1 MDGIMD
7 EADQFILNDID
18 NTPPAN
24 IAVNEQSDNLEE
36 YEIPSWTDLKNL
48 YNSKWLKEKTK
59 FVNTLKYNFQNLL
72 VSNRSGKQEV
82 HILTIKNNKT
92 KLYEKAFRELFHDPN
107 YGSSI
112 GEIEKLAGKRVKR
125 LFIVLP
131 EPW

>member
-1 MDGIMD
+1 MDDILD
-7 EADQFILNDID
+7 EADNFILQDLEFSEN
-18 NTPPAN
+18 NTEETAT
-24 IAVNEQSDNLEE
+24 SLEE

-48 YNSKWLKEKTK
+48 YNSKWLKERTK
-59 FVNTLKYNFQNLL
+59 FVNKLKYNFQNLL

-107 YGSSI
+107 YGASV

-125 LFIVLP
+125 MFIVLP

>member
-1 MDGIMD
+1 MDDILD
-7 EADQFILNDID
+7 EADNFILQDLDFSEN
-18 NTPPAN
+18 NTEETAT
-24 IAVNEQSDNLEE
+24 SLEE

-48 YNSKWLKEKTK
+48 YNSKWLKERTK
-59 FVNTLKYNFQNLL
+59 FVNKLKYNFQNLL

-107 YGSSI
+107 YGASI

-125 LFIVLP
+125 LYIVLP

>member
-1 MDGIMD
+1 MDDILD
-7 EADQFILNDID
+7 EADNFILQDLEFSEN
-18 NTPPAN
+18 NTEETAT
-24 IAVNEQSDNLEE
+24 SLEE

-48 YNSKWLKEKTK
+48 YNSKWLKERTK
-59 FVNTLKYNFQNLL
+59 FVNKLKYNFQNLL

-107 YGSSI
+107 YGASI

-125 LFIVLP
+125 LYIVLP

>member
-1 MDGIMD
+1 MDNILD
-7 EADQFILNDID
+7 EADSFILQDLEFSEN
-18 NTPPAN
+18 NTEETSTS
-24 IAVNEQSDNLEE
+24 VEE

-48 YNSKWLKEKTK
+48 YNSKWLKERTK

-107 YGSSI
+107 YGASI

-125 LFIVLP
+125 LYIVLP

>member
-1 MDGIMD
+1 MDNILD
-7 EADQFILNDID
+7 EADSFILQDLEFSEN
-18 NTPPAN
+18 NTEETAT
-24 IAVNEQSDNLEE
+24 SLEE

-48 YNSKWLKEKTK
+48 YNLKWLKERTK
-59 FVNTLKYNFQNLL
+59 FVNKLKYNFQNLL

>member
-1 MDGIMD
+1 MDDILD
-7 EADQFILNDID
+7 EADNFILQDLDFSEN
-18 NTPPAN
+18 NTEETAT
-24 IAVNEQSDNLEE
+24 SLEE

-48 YNSKWLKEKTK
+48 YNSKWLKERTK
-59 FVNTLKYNFQNLL
+59 FVNKLKYNFQNLL

-107 YGSSI
+107 YGASI

>member
-1 MDGIMD
+1 MDDILD
-7 EADQFILNDID
+7 EADNFILQDLEFSEN
-18 NTPPAN
+18 NTEETAT
-24 IAVNEQSDNLEE
+24 SLEE

-48 YNSKWLKEKTK
+48 YNSKWLKERTK
-59 FVNTLKYNFQNLL
+59 FVNKLKYNFQNLL

-107 YGSSI
+107 YGASI

>member
-1 MDGIMD
+1 MDNILD
-7 EADQFILNDID
+7 EADNFILQDLEFSEN
-18 NTPPAN
+18 NTEETAT
-24 IAVNEQSDNLEE
+24 SLEE

-48 YNSKWLKEKTK
+48 YNSKWLKERTK
-59 FVNTLKYNFQNLL
+59 FVNKLKYNFQNLL

-107 YGSSI
+107 YGASI